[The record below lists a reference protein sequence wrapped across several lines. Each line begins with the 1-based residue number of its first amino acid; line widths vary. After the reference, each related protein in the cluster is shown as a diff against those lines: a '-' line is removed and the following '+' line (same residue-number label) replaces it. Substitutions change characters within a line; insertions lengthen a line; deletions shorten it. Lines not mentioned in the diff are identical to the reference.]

1 MESSVKF
8 VRGSHRWGQWFHPR
22 KFASEANYPL
32 EAGAGAGRAE
42 SGDKV
47 FADVPVAEIESGQ
60 HEVSRAGRG
69 GALWAGRGGHLDTLD
84 TGHCAAAGLGRR
96 ARGLRGVPRQDA
108 ARRRGQL
115 LHLHAEARA
124 LHQVG
129 AGRASYSR
137 ATKIHL

>member
-42 SGDKV
+42 AGDKV

-60 HEVSRAGRG
+60 HEVSR
-69 GALWAGRGGHLDTLD
+69 AGRGGHLDTLD

-129 AGRASYSR
+129 AGRPSYSS
-137 ATKIHL
+137 

>member
-22 KFASEANYPL
+22 KFATEANYPL

-42 SGDKV
+42 GGDKV

-60 HEVSRAGRG
+60 HEVSRA
-69 GALWAGRGGHLDTLD
+69 TLAHCHWPRY
-84 TGHCAAAGLGRR
+84 TGHCAAAVLGRR
-96 ARGLRGVPRQDA
+96 ARGLRGVPRQDS
-108 ARRRGQL
+108 ARRRGKL

-124 LHQVG
+124 LHQVLVG
-129 AGRASYSR
+129 
-137 ATKIHL
+137 

>member
-22 KFASEANYPL
+22 KFATEANYPL

-42 SGDKV
+42 DKV

-69 GALWAGRGGHLDTLD
+69 GDTRLY

-96 ARGLRGVPRQDA
+96 ARGLRGVPRQDS
-108 ARRRGQL
+108 ARRRGKL

-124 LHQVG
+124 LHQVLV
-129 AGRASYSR
+129 GRAS
-137 ATKIHL
+137 

>member
-1 MESSVKF
+1 MDPVPLESSVKF

-22 KFASEANYPL
+22 KFATEANYPL

-42 SGDKV
+42 GGDKV

-60 HEVSRAGRG
+60 HEVSGAGRNH
-69 GALWAGRGGHLDTLD
+69 WTLY

-96 ARGLRGVPRQDA
+96 ARGLRGVPRQDS

-124 LHQVG
+124 LHQVLVG
-129 AGRASYSR
+129 
-137 ATKIHL
+137 

>member
-1 MESSVKF
+1 MDSSVKF
-8 VRGSHRWGQWFHPR
+8 VRGSHRWGKWFHPR
-22 KFASEANYPL
+22 KFATEANYPL

-42 SGDKV
+42 GGDKV

-60 HEVSRAGRG
+60 HEVSMSRAG
-69 GALWAGRGGHLDTLD
+69 WGGHTGLY

-96 ARGLRGVPRQDA
+96 ARGLRGVPRQDS

-115 LHLHAEARA
+115 LHLHTEARA

-129 AGRASYSR
+129 VAELARSSYNSLDG
-137 ATKIHL
+137 AN

>member
-22 KFASEANYPL
+22 KFATEANYPL

-42 SGDKV
+42 GGDKV

-69 GALWAGRGGHLDTLD
+69 HRTPATVQLLGW
-84 TGHCAAAGLGRR
+84 AAAPGDCVVFHGKTLHGAAGNSSTCTQRR
-96 ARGLRGVPRQDA
+96 VLSTRWVPAELAR
-108 ARRRGQL
+108 
-115 LHLHAEARA
+115 
-124 LHQVG
+124 
-129 AGRASYSR
+129 SS
-137 ATKIHL
+137 

>member
-22 KFASEANYPL
+22 KFATEANYPL

-42 SGDKV
+42 GGDKV

-69 GALWAGRGGHLDTLD
+69 GD
-84 TGHCAAAGLGRR
+84 TGHCTPATVQLLGWAAAPGDCVVFHGKTLHGAAGNSSTCTQRR
-96 ARGLRGVPRQDA
+96 VLSTRWVPAELAR
-108 ARRRGQL
+108 
-115 LHLHAEARA
+115 
-124 LHQVG
+124 
-129 AGRASYSR
+129 SS
-137 ATKIHL
+137 